1 MRINEKNFPLIA
13 NMLSKLSHVMADID
27 DICVLQGSCED
38 CIMNERPDGIA
49 YCIKHKLVAIRNQ
62 IATDKDYQE
71 YLRQYNSTRGN
82 TGEKVK
88 LYLGMEIKK

>member
-1 MRINEKNFPLIA
+1 MRINEKNFPLVA
-13 NMLSKLSHVMADID
+13 NILSKLSHVMADID
-27 DICVLQGSCED
+27 EICVQQGSCEN

-82 TGEKVK
+82 TGEKIK
-88 LYLGMEIKK
+88 LSLGMEIKK